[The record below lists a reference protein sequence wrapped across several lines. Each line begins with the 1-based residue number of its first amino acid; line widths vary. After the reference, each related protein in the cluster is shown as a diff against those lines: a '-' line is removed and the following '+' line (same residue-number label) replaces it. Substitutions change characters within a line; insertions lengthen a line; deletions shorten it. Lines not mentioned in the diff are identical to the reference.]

1 MTHRLFSAACL
12 FAVLALLMAV
22 MPTGSLASLAQ
33 DQDAV
38 SAPPFD
44 TVGRPSSATSREGA
58 DVAVDPL
65 AVRTDLDEPF
75 GYGLS
80 TAWASGSEAYDLGFN
95 WVKVFDVPAG
105 PQPTKVLYRVEVDA
119 STWYDLA
126 LFYEQMQGLAGRFGP
141 LIDAYEIGNEVNT
154 YDEWR
159 LPPDAVHYVDVLCTA
174 RYAIRPVDPTAQ
186 IISAGLA
193 PVGRIADEWNGH
205 AGHDVW
211 VQDEREYLKEFLDYD
226 GHLCADGI
234 GYHPMGFSAAY
245 DAEPDVD
252 GGTPE
257 TDCSDG
263 FCFRGVEKIHEIL
276 QERGLGDR
284 KIWATEVGWIVE
296 PPADCTGD
304 PSWEGRLWQIVSPEK
319 QAENLVGA
327 FRYARF
333 HWPWLQALF
342 VFNLDFVTA
351 PWYDDCEQMRYYS
364 VHGRP
369 AADALGAMSKVILS
383 TYLPLVLRC
392 H

>member
-1 MTHRLFSAACL
+1 MTQRILSVACL
-12 FAVLALLMAV
+12 FVVLALLVALAPSVSPVSMA
-22 MPTGSLASLAQ
+22 MGQPALSAASL
-33 DQDAV
+33 DAV
-38 SAPPFD
+38 GRAPAKASQQGEHV
-44 TVGRPSSATSREGA
+44 VG
-58 DVAVDPL
+58 DPL
-65 AVRTDLDEPF
+65 AVQLDLDEPF

-80 TAWASGSEAYDLGFN
+80 TAWANGSEAYDLGFN

-105 PQPTKVLYRVEVDA
+105 PQPTKVLYRVDVNA
-119 STWYDLA
+119 YSWYSLDVFYKQMRQLA
-126 LFYEQMQGLAGRFGP
+126 QSYGP
-141 LIDAYEIGNEVNT
+141 YIDAYEIGNEVNT

-159 LPPDAVHYVDVLCTA
+159 QAPNAVRYVDLLCTA

-205 AGHDVW
+205 AGHDGW
-211 VQDEREYLKEFLDYD
+211 VQDEREYLKEFLDYN
-226 GHLCADGI
+226 GQLCADGI
-234 GYHPMGFSAAY
+234 GYHPMGFSADY
-245 DAEPDVD
+245 EAEPDVD

-263 FCFRGVEKIHEIL
+263 FCFRGAEKIHEIL
-276 QERGLGDR
+276 EERGLGDH

-296 PPADCTGD
+296 PPDECIGH
-304 PSWEGRLWQIVSPEK
+304 PSWAGRYWQIVSEQK

-351 PWYDDCEQMRYYS
+351 PWYHECEQMRYYS

-369 AADALGAMSKVILS
+369 AADALDAMPKSVLS
-383 TYLPLVLRC
+383 TYLPLVLRAE
-392 H
+392 